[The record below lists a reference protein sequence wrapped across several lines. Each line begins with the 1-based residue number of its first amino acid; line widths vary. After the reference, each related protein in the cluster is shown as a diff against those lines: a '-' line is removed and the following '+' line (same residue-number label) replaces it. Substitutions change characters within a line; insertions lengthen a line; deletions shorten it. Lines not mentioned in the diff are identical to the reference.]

1 MIDRLSRRSWVASI
15 LLHGVVIGLALAPA
29 WHLAA
34 HAPPRSRPQ
43 PTRLAATTQR
53 LILVPQSRPAVAA
66 LPPLPL
72 AALPGWAEHGSDHDP
87 AEIITPRSGGTQDQG
102 GSSQTSGDSPVALPI
117 MPLAAVERATRFD
130 DHIWS
135 DRELSR
141 EQQRLGDMAILLE
154 RLLRDAYR
162 ENWSELK
169 GPLTTPDLFLEIT
182 VDEHGRV
189 VEARRINSMGSTGL
203 DDAIDHWLHD
213 PDAPVSLP
221 PIAPGVPH
229 VVKVSLYEL

>member
-1 MIDRLSRRSWVASI
+1 MMDRLSCRSWVASG
-15 LLHGVVIGLALAPA
+15 LLHGAVITLALAPA
-29 WHLAA
+29 WHLAM
-34 HAPPRSRPQ
+34 HAPPQPRPQ
-43 PTRLAATTQR
+43 PAQSAATAQR

-87 AEIITPRSGGTQDQG
+87 AEIITPRSGGSQDQG
-102 GSSQTSGDSPVALPI
+102 GSSQKSGDSPVALPT

-130 DHIWS
+130 DHVWS

-189 VEARRINSMGSTGL
+189 VEARRINSMGSTKL